1 MRAAYI
7 VLASSACL
15 RVFGQEVS
23 EPRIRPEVAA
33 IPEGR
38 VAVIY
43 LAPRYSTA
51 IRMQDAVSS
60 VVLGDPAAFTA
71 EHSEQ
76 EPMLVFVKPIVETPA
91 QSNLHVTT
99 KNGRQTTLLLISRG
113 DLSETARSPI
123 HVAARHRLAGP
134 FVITPT
140 DHPTNLIA
148 ETVPLRTDATPDT
161 VVDTGATPERSGLDA
176 LLERQRAAALPK
188 LYGRK
193 PDVSAPGDDLVKCG
207 VGEVLDSGREV
218 AVLFSVVNPQKQSIE
233 LMPPQVQLGGKV
245 RSGKLIKRSRWA
257 TAEQFP
263 ISDFRLSARRLA
275 PGQRADGVVVFSRPP
290 YKQSNETLFL
300 QIAESGGVD
309 RPALAP
315 IGFGISVV
323 QSQELPN
330 GDAKREQ

>member
-1 MRAAYI
+1 MRLAYF
-7 VLASSACL
+7 VLASTVCL
-15 RVFGQEVS
+15 RVFSQYVS

-51 IRMQDAVSS
+51 IRMQDAVNS

-76 EPMLVFVKPIVETPA
+76 EPTLVFVKPIVDTPA

-99 KNGRQTTLLLISRG
+99 KNGRQTTLLLVSRG
-113 DLSETARSPI
+113 ESPATVRAPI
-123 HVAARHRLAGP
+123 HVGVRYRLAGP
-134 FVITPT
+134 FVIPPAG
-140 DHPTNLIA
+140 HPTNLVA
-148 ETVPLRTDATPDT
+148 ETVPLRSDGSPDT
-161 VVDTGATPERSGLDA
+161 DMKTGAKPERSGLDA
-176 LLERQRAAALPK
+176 LLERQRSAALPK
-188 LYGRK
+188 LYGPK
-193 PDVSAPGDDLVKCG
+193 PEVSAPGDDLVKCG
-207 VGEVLDSGREV
+207 VSEVLDSGQKV

-233 LMPPQVQLGGKV
+233 LMPPQIQLGGKV

-257 TAEQFP
+257 TAEQFT
-263 ISDFRLSARRLA
+263 ISDYRLSARRLA

-323 QSQELPN
+323 QSQELSN
-330 GDAKREQ
+330 GSAKRSQ